1 MSSILSA
8 DKEKAVRILEYWF
21 TMEFLNQQNLKEM
34 KNTGKKAISY
44 MSKVKAGE
52 IKDKKKHVE
61 FYDEFKSGDNL
72 QTIVKTAVEG
82 TSLQLQSDFTVFVG
96 CMKKETCIRII
107 AQNVNWNGQSPDESD
122 DEIALAAFS
131 LSKNGSYISNSLS
144 ISPLAW
150 AVKRLSEGTDN
161 VSQELSSEKYIN
173 ETKAIEEK
181 IQGLFGSAE
190 ENSSISEST
199 GAISTIKA
207 FSYDQLQGVEN
218 IIHEELKIEHSESQ
232 SYFGVYFKLF
242 ASEEEKNK
250 YDAKVGLRMDFY
262 SEDLAFAAKGLRDNV
277 FSKEKEK
284 LLLDYVLGLSRY
296 YDDSEETPYRF
307 DVVKPRNEEEL
318 YKFMSETLTAEKA
331 PLGKWPSRFM
341 PALMQQIAVNLATD
355 EKANLPVFSVNGPPG
370 TGKTTLLKE
379 IIANNIIEKTKL
391 LTEYDDP
398 DAAFD
403 DYSFEHGEGP
413 ENSYSTFVRKYHRLN
428 NEKINSYNVLVASS
442 NNTAVENITKEL
454 PVEGKIL
461 EDIKPSDPIKGP
473 NDEALAELVKLFTV
487 SQSAETL
494 PFKIWEEYKNES
506 GQQKKHQV
514 VVSEPDIYF
523 SKLATDLLNAE
534 SENQTKTQAFGLIS
548 ASLGKKSNIDK
559 VNTKVIVPLL
569 EIMKR
574 NDEIEQRKQK
584 YLDAREQFLTQLNLV
599 EKLCKKQDELRV
611 LEGETAKKRRIA
623 NEKFQ
628 HLEDQ
633 RAKLQAQL
641 SEIDYAVQN
650 FSEEGCRLN
659 IEKNN
664 LDTRREF
671 IHATCT
677 GLTNK
682 MNLLGNDIAEAGA
695 RLKSLQKS
703 VPIVGKLFKTARYKE
718 LQETAAK
725 IYEEQTQYQLK
736 LDALYNNLSEEH
748 QTEVSVHEE
757 INRLLTEIHNNNEKL
772 KKLQSG
778 REEVVS
784 EKQRLEDEYIA
795 IEREAEKQEKLYE
808 KERADY
814 QNQDSYERGFVL
826 DRQFISDIQS
836 SDKDISTQA
845 QLRNPWFSEHYNR
858 EREKLFLYALLVT
871 KEFILSSKK
880 CRNNL
885 KHLHCLWSGGYE
897 KNEQIE
903 FIGEDLRNCT
913 AAAYET
919 LFLLI
924 PVVSSTFASIHRLFQ
939 NVKEEDIVGTLIV
952 DEAGQASPHMAIGA
966 LCRARKAIIVGDPKQ
981 VEPVVTDDQDL
992 LRQTYTDELIK
1003 LYADKTNS
1011 VQRFADIMNPY
1022 GTYLKNDNGMNEW
1035 VGCPLLVH
1043 RRCISPM
1050 YDISNDISYN
1060 NIMKQQAKQPDSEK
1074 QSTFIDV
1081 NSQWIN
1087 VSGKEDG
1094 NRRHFVKEQ
1103 GDKVIDLLEFAFSK
1117 KSFPDIFI
1125 ISPFTT
1131 VVSGIKA
1138 HIRSHV
1144 SNCKAK
1150 GIESSLVKHEQS
1162 LDNWLAKNVGTVHR
1176 FQGREANEVIF
1187 LLGCDVSD
1195 NAAPAIQWVNNNIV
1209 NVAATR
1215 AKYRFYVIGDF
1226 EAWKQS
1232 KCVKRAKEILDAYN
1246 IDVNHT
1252 LVVTEKP
1259 SVARAYAKVLG
1270 AYDGVY
1276 DKKTKCLKGNG
1287 YLISWCYGH
1296 LVELA
1301 EPEAYDKKYRH
1312 WSIEDLPIIPK
1323 EWKYQIKPTEHL
1335 KQQFEVLK
1343 ELMNREDVS
1352 EILCATDAGREG
1364 ELIFR
1369 LVYQQAGCEKPF
1381 RRIWLSSME
1390 ESSIKEAF
1398 ANPKPSSDYD
1408 SMYEAA
1414 RCRQLADWVVGM
1426 NATRYFSCLYSKPGE
1441 PLNVGRVTSP
1451 TLSMIIER
1459 EKEIETF
1466 VSKPYYTVN
1475 LNVGGVVFKSRQ
1487 IDTEEET
1494 IQTFRA
1500 VEQKRSKPV
1509 SSDS

>member
-1 MSSILSA
+1 MSRLIST
-8 DKEKAVRILEYWF
+8 DKENAIQILEYWF
-21 TMEFLNQQNLKEM
+21 TIEFLNQQNLKNL
-34 KNTGKKAISY
+34 KNKSKKAIEY
-44 MSKVKAGE
+44 IEKIRTGD
-52 IKDKKKHVE
+52 IKNKEKFVE
-61 FYDEFKSGDNL
+61 YFYEFKSGDNL
-72 QTIVKTAVEG
+72 QTVVNTAVEG
-82 TSLQLQSDFTVFVG
+82 TGFQLRSDFTVFVG
-96 CMKKETCIRII
+96 CMKKETCIHTI
-107 AQNVNWNGQSPDESD
+107 AQNVNWNGQSPEKND

-131 LSKNGSYISNSLS
+131 LSKNGRYILNSLS

-150 AVKRLSEGTDN
+150 AVKRLSGGADN
-161 VSQELSSEKYIN
+161 VSQALSADNYTI
-173 ETKAIEEK
+173 ETSAIEEK
-181 IQGLFGSAE
+181 ITGLFGSVE
-190 ENSSISEST
+190 DGSSISESN
-199 GAISTIKA
+199 AAVSDIKS
-207 FSYDQLQGVEN
+207 FSYDQLQGVED
-218 IIHEELKIEHSESQ
+218 IVLKELEIERSEIQ
-232 SYFGVYFKLF
+232 SFFGVYFKLF

-262 SEDLAFAAKGLRDNV
+262 SEDLAFAAKGLRDNL
-277 FSKEKEK
+277 FTKEKEK
-284 LLLDYVLGLSRY
+284 LLLDFILGLSRY
-296 YDDSEETPYRF
+296 YGDSKGTPNRF
-307 DVVKPRNEEEL
+307 DVVKPQNEEEL
-318 YKFMSETLTAEKA
+318 YKFVSETLTAKNA

-355 EKANLPVFSVNGPPG
+355 EETNLPVFSVNGPPG

-379 IIANNIIEKTKL
+379 IIVNNIIEKTKL

-413 ENSYSTFVRKYHRLN
+413 DNSYNQYVRKYHRLKN
-428 NEKINSYNVLVASS
+428 KKINSYSILVASS

-454 PVEGKIL
+454 PVEEKII
-461 EDIKPSDPIKGP
+461 EDLKPSDNINGP
-473 NDEALAELVKLFTV
+473 NREALAELVKLFTV
-487 SQSAETL
+487 SQNAETL
-494 PFKIWEEYKNES
+494 PVRIWEEYTNES
-506 GQQKKHQV
+506 GEQKTRQIV
-514 VVSEPDIYF
+514 VEKPDIYF

-534 SENQTKTQAFGLIS
+534 SENQNETQAFGLIS

-574 NDEIEQRKQK
+574 NNEIERRKQK
-584 YLDAREQFLTQLNLV
+584 YLFAREQFLTQLELV
-599 EKLCKKQDELRV
+599 EKLCKKQDKLHV
-611 LEGETAKKRRIA
+611 LEEETAKKRRIA
-623 NEKFQ
+623 NDKLQ

-633 RAKLQAQL
+633 RTKLHLQL
-641 SEIDYAVQN
+641 SEIDHSVRN
-650 FSEEGCRLN
+650 LSENTRQLS
-659 IEKNN
+659 IKKNK
-664 LDTRREF
+664 LDTRCGY

-682 MNLLGNDIAEAGA
+682 INLLGNDIAEAQA
-695 RLKSLQKS
+695 RLKAIKKS

-718 LQETAAK
+718 VQENAAK
-725 IYEEQTQYQLK
+725 IYEELTQFQLK
-736 LDALYNNLSEEH
+736 LDALNNNLNEEH

-757 INRLLTEIHNNNEKL
+757 INRLLTEIENNNVKQ

-778 REEVVS
+778 REEFVS
-784 EKQRLEDEYIA
+784 EKQRLEDEYTA

-913 AAAYET
+913 VAAYET

-924 PVVSSTFASIHRLFQ
+924 PVVSSTFASIHSLFQ
-939 NVKEEDIVGTLIV
+939 NVKEEKIVGTLIV

-981 VEPVVTDDQDL
+981 VEPIVTDDQDL
-992 LRQTYTDELIK
+992 LKQTYTDDIYK

-1022 GTYLKNDNGMNEW
+1022 GTYLKNEKGMNEW

-1050 YDISNDISYN
+1050 YEISNDISYN
-1060 NIMKQQAKQPDSEK
+1060 NIMKQQAKQPDAEK
-1074 QSTFIDV
+1074 QAAFIDV
-1081 NSQWIN
+1081 KSQWIN

-1094 NRRHFVKEQ
+1094 NRSHFVKEQ

-1117 KSFPDIFI
+1117 KSSPDIFI
-1125 ISPFTT
+1125 ISPFNT
-1131 VVSGIKA
+1131 VVSGIRG
-1138 HIRSHV
+1138 HVRSHV
-1144 SNCKAK
+1144 RNCKAK

-1162 LDNWLAKNVGTVHR
+1162 LDNWLADNVGTVHS
-1176 FQGREANEVIF
+1176 FQGKEADEVIF
-1187 LLGCDVSD
+1187 LLGCDVSA
-1195 NAAPAIQWVNNNIV
+1195 NAASAIKWVNNNIV

-1232 KCVKRAKEILDAYN
+1232 KCVKRAKEIFDAFNKDSSY
-1246 IDVNHT
+1246 T
-1252 LVVTEKP
+1252 LVITEKP

-1270 AYDGVY
+1270 TYDGVY
-1276 DKKTKCLKGNG
+1276 DKKAKYLKGNG
-1287 YLISWCYGH
+1287 HLISWCYGH
-1296 LVELA
+1296 LIELA
-1301 EPEAYDKKYRH
+1301 KPDAYNKKYQNWR
-1312 WSIEDLPIIPK
+1312 IEDLPIIP
-1323 EWKYQIKPTEHL
+1323 EPWKYEVKSQRRSNEQFYLL
-1335 KQQFEVLK
+1335 KQ
-1343 ELMNREDVS
+1343 LMNREDVT

-1369 LVYQQAGCEKPF
+1369 LVYQQAECEKPF

-1390 ESSIKEAF
+1390 ESSIREAF
-1398 ANPKPSSDYD
+1398 TNPKPSSNYD
-1408 SMYEAA
+1408 TLFEAA
-1414 RCRQLADWVVGM
+1414 RCRQLADWLVGM

-1466 VSKPYYTVN
+1466 VPELYYTVN
-1475 LNVGGVVFKSRQ
+1475 LDVGGIVFKSRRYNNENEA
-1487 IDTEEET
+1487 I
-1494 IQTFRA
+1494 R
-1500 VEQKRSKPV
+1500 VKRECSGHI
-1509 SSDS
+1509 